1 MILTVLREQLSS
13 FSSSTHHVR
22 YQLHMA
28 HLFSRQTEIINNKY
42 SQFGNKCPGFVW
54 HKSSGITMTLI
65 PKQTISLKRKF
76 VVSFYLGKI
85 NAHSYSTRL
94 NFLSF
99 CHLRPIKVICW
110 WGGVGSIG
118 IGLNNIFY
126 LIYGIS

>member
-1 MILTVLREQLSS
+1 MIFKDQYSEIFVQKYSNIRIIFGFENCHESNTNINIRSY
-13 FSSSTHHVR
+13 TVR
-22 YQLHMA
+22 YQLDLA

-94 NFLSF
+94 NFLS
-99 CHLRPIKVICW
+99 
-110 WGGVGSIG
+110 
-118 IGLNNIFY
+118 Y
-126 LIYGIS
+126 LSF